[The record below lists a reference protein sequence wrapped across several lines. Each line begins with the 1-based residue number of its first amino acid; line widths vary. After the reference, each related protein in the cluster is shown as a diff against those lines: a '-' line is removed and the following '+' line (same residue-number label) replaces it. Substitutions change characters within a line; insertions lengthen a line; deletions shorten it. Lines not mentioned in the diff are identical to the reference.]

1 MQFAEDVIAGLFDSR
16 HQWRRR
22 RRRRCRPIW
31 FRPKTP
37 TPIRR
42 HFNWKSP
49 QRQIQSW
56 RWTRLCERGGQPMP
70 TPGLAIDAARRKSLS
85 RPRGFYSAAKWR
97 SRVSSRRPY
106 FGGTRVGS
114 ELVIGRRYHLTAA
127 KVPIYALVYSCPLSH
142 VFGLRFMRAPAI
154 SSLDEIT
161 VACQASMSAAY
172 AADQ

>member
-1 MQFAEDVIAGLFDSR
+1 MQSAEDVIAGLFDSR

-114 ELVIGRRYHLTAA
+114 ELVIGNYRISPISGTSTYLCPCLLLSLVSCLRTS
-127 KVPIYALVYSCPLSH
+127 IYACPRYLKSRRDYC
-142 VFGLRFMRAPAI
+142 GM
-154 SSLDEIT
+154 SSKHECGI
-161 VACQASMSAAY
+161 CG
-172 AADQ
+172 